1 MNTYEDIL
9 KNLDI
14 IMEDLTPAQ
23 VEGLKTMAEKIG
35 DPNNMSIQQAM
46 SLVKELDLDIEKLQ
60 KNARKKR
67 AQEREKTKK
76 PKIGVNEKCPCNSG
90 KKYKKCCMMKNTYT
104 SS

>member
-90 KKYKKCCMMKNTYT
+90 KKYKKCCMIKLYT